1 MTQVPNLKI
10 RNFHFSL
17 AALQVQVPNLKI
29 RNFHFSLAA
38 LQVQVPSLKIRNFH
52 FSLAA
57 LQVPECIVCL
67 ERFPGLAVRTI
78 SPDSNDSECTHCRLD
93 KYIPK
98 LYSSANNMDPGPLP
112 SELYTDT

>member
-17 AALQVQVPNLKI
+17 AALQV
-29 RNFHFSLAA
+29 
-38 LQVQVPSLKIRNFH
+38 
-52 FSLAA
+52 
-57 LQVPECIVCL
+57 PECIVHL
-67 ERFPGLAVRTI
+67 ERFPGLAVRAI

-112 SELYTDT
+112 SELYTDTYSLLSLYSLLMYRVLHFYYTYHTHHILASLN